1 VEDNIELL
9 EAIEQMLARFDIDVS
24 LSSMTPD
31 ERDAW
36 LAEQSERTQR
46 IVESIV
52 EMPELSG
59 DFGGQSPG
67 SLATDVLTM
76 FPPFRALKWGGQ
88 AAAKLGG
95 PAIRLGRNALSR
107 VNSSRTLRAR
117 QAAEF
122 RRGAGKKG
130 SIEEAR
136 QLIPA
141 NPTRGERF
149 ARAAGDPR
157 VRVGPRKGQSKYSPT
172 RGPGSFRQ
180 KAFGTASIPVGMFA
194 AGLVPVGDNQE
205 EESAPTRTYE
215 QGLGSEGEPRQ
226 LEVAEETLRNFYWD
240 DQSTEE
246 VGDKILNFVLGKGL
260 PVSINRNNYESL
272 LHWMSVEGPQR
283 GIKAESLFEGENMQ
297 LFGDLIRANISELP
311 QFQNWLGGRVRE
323 RLRQGLPT
331 TATGANVGWA
341 TGVLRGNVSPTM
353 PASEEEIRMLESV
366 IGSSIAGG
374 MMTQEEAGRLFAGF
388 LDESID
394 EYATEYAK
402 GNPYLIMYGEGD
414 DLQYA
419 LPTFNDPFALSYDG
433 SPFGTVHSLEDLFSG
448 EFGIN
453 WGPLDVARYLEDLE
467 SRTKQPGAGSEIIA
481 QLQQTLYSMNYLVG
495 PDNRPWTPDDWGYLD
510 QWTIRGM
517 QALQMDLWENGMEAR
532 FNGIEPDMHALYREI
547 ADEKI
552 RSWHAEAPTTATDLN
567 NEYKNRVLEEAQT
580 GILDAMKRRGLSLKP
595 GSELYE
601 EAVNEVITGM
611 SGAEREVVSGQGGSP
626 DDAAAVSRILREFY
640 GATDD
645 WANHIEFG
653 HVNPQSNNN
662 MFINYASKTGA
673 LSQQELDDLKSYSFN
688 PDHMARVRA
697 RHGQDVAVAHF
708 LSFLDG
714 ESVVDASQDT
724 VRNALIMYANTMG
737 QGYAGRRGFS
747 PTELTA
753 MADRA
758 YRDLPTDDPAGLTQ
772 LSNNMD
778 ERIETAMRIN
788 EHGVENASLARV
800 LAGLSAS
807 SGVRTER
814 ARY

>member
-1 VEDNIELL
+1 MEDNIELL

-46 IVESIV
+46 IVESVV

-59 DFGGQSPG
+59 LAYRGDQSPG
-67 SLATDVLTM
+67 SLAIDVLTM
-76 FPPFRALKWGGQ
+76 FPAFRALKWGGK

-107 VNSSRTLRAR
+107 VSSSRTLRAR

-122 RRGAGKKG
+122 RSKPP
-130 SIEEAR
+130 
-136 QLIPA
+136 IPGTSVSM
-141 NPTRGERF
+141 PSRGERL

-157 VRVGPRKGQSKYSPT
+157 VRVGPRRGQSKYSPT
-172 RGPGSFRQ
+172 RGPGSFKQ
-180 KAFGTASIPVGMFA
+180 KVFGTTGMVGGMFA
-194 AGLVPVGDNQE
+194 AGLAPLGDNQE
-205 EESAPTRTYE
+205 ESGSTRTYE
-215 QGLGSEGEPRQ
+215 QGLGPEGEPRQ
-226 LEVAEETLRNFYWD
+226 LEIAEETLKNFYWD

-272 LHWMSVEGPQR
+272 LHWMSVEGGQH
-283 GIKAESLFEGENMQ
+283 GIKAESLFKGENMQ

-341 TGVLRGNVSPTM
+341 TGVLRGNISPAM

-374 MMTQEEAGRLFAGF
+374 IMTQEEAGRLFAGF

-394 EYATEYAK
+394 EYATDYAK
-402 GNPYLIMYGEGD
+402 GNPYLITYGEGD

-453 WGPLDVARYLEDLE
+453 WGPLDIARYLEDLE

-495 PDNRPWTPDDWGYLD
+495 PDNRLWTPDDWGYLD
-510 QWTIRGM
+510 QWTIKGM

-532 FNGIEPDMHALYREI
+532 FNGIEPDVHALYREI

-611 SGAEREVVSGQGGSP
+611 SGAEQEVVSGQGGST